1 MSNEGNEAISEE
13 ARQRQI
19 KRNIRRTGAA
29 LWLIVASI
37 FLYMMAKYYWLP
49 K

>member
-1 MSNEGNEAISEE
+1 MTNAVNDAAHEAE
-13 ARQRQI
+13 RQRQI

-29 LWLIVASI
+29 LWLTVAAI
-37 FLYMMAKYYWLP
+37 FFYMMAKYYWLS

>member
-1 MSNEGNEAISEE
+1 MTQEVNAAISEE

-19 KRNIRRTGAA
+19 KRNIRLTGAV
-29 LWLIVASI
+29 LWLIVAAI
-37 FLYMMAKYYWLP
+37 FFYMIAKYYWLA